1 MADNKTDIILF
12 VGAGFSKPAGVPLMN
27 EFVSLFENRLRE
39 KGDSYHKYF
48 LLIKKYMTTAGTAD
62 IDLEILMDI
71 LYRLASGNTVEM
83 SAWQEKEGFSEFNEE
98 IRKTT
103 KLELENLIREKCII
117 DPKTKL
123 DAYYPLNDIF
133 NAVKP
138 LDIFSVN
145 YDDVLEVFCYK
156 NKYRLEDGFALYWD
170 PTRFD
175 NLDGVDVRLLKLHGS
190 VLWYRTV
197 EGAFYKVLQR
207 VPQEYNTLITGEEL
221 EQLIAYPVTGKPIHV
236 APLAYAMNELRNR
249 LEEVSQCIIIG
260 YSMRDQHI
268 QDIFIEVLK
277 RNDKL
282 KLILVNPDPFTILK
296 NNIKH
301 EALKRSIIPA
311 AFRTEEIFQNNKIL
325 TISSFVRK
333 TTERP
338 YFEAMKNPLKSAQE
352 YFGALN
358 YRYAL
363 ELVKEPLFW
372 QIYSGYNLRN
382 VDFLNILAGLIY
394 SHMVGRFSSDKTL
407 EKEAFDL
414 IEQLLQK
421 TASSIKERY
430 DFQIFFERS
439 IRANEWVQ
447 NYLQGKFKNK
457 VEEIT
462 KMRISI
468 LKMGLTEMGKTK
480 DINELKK
487 IAESR
492 MTILLKFNNGPI
504 IPYDDGDFHWLFNNG
519 EITGG

>member
-27 EFVSLFENRLRE
+27 EFVSLFENRLRR

-48 LLIKKYMTTAGTAD
+48 LLVKKYMTTAGTAD

-338 YFEAMKNPLKSAQE
+338 YFEAMKKPLESAQE
-352 YFGALN
+352 YFEALDYEN
-358 YRYAL
+358 GLHLMKIAKSEQYYDNIMVRDLSYCRLLGGLLYVWVVSKYLGDESLENEIRDFIVNFLRRVARNINWDNNNEVRLFLERSKKAL
-363 ELVKEPLFW
+363 LWIMDNLQGFVSKMAHEFAYGKITTLDCALGELGNIKDVKEIKRFISEICLFLVKW
-372 QIYSGYNLRN
+372 R
-382 VDFLNILAGLIY
+382 D
-394 SHMVGRFSSDKTL
+394 
-407 EKEAFDL
+407 
-414 IEQLLQK
+414 
-421 TASSIKERY
+421 
-430 DFQIFFERS
+430 ERS
-439 IRANEWVQ
+439 VLDRFQ
-447 NYLQGKFKNK
+447 D
-457 VEEIT
+457 T
-462 KMRISI
+462 
-468 LKMGLTEMGKTK
+468 
-480 DINELKK
+480 
-487 IAESR
+487 
-492 MTILLKFNNGPI
+492 
-504 IPYDDGDFHWLFNNG
+504 WLFK
-519 EITGG
+519 